1 MKTIGRI
8 LILAFII
15 VLLGCSDFFSE
26 SKSKT
31 QPESET
37 TQGPPTKGKVINAMR
52 GGGYTYMEL
61 ENKGEKFWVASSVI
75 NVKRN
80 DVVSWEGGSVMTNF
94 RSYALNKNFDEI
106 RFVTSIEII
115 R

>member
-1 MKTIGRI
+1 MNTIGRI
-8 LILAFII
+8 SILAFVIT
-15 VLLGCSDFFSE
+15 LFGCSDIFSE

-31 QPESET
+31 QPKSET
-37 TQGPPTKGKVINAMR
+37 TQGPPTHGTVINALR

-61 ENKGEKFWVASSVI
+61 ENHGEKFWVASSVI

-80 DVVSWEGGSVMTNF
+80 DTVSWEGGSVMTNF

-106 RFVTSIEII
+106 RFVTSIEIV